1 MSWHYPISVTHAPS
15 GHPGGILDRL
25 RLMQESGLTLCL
37 FLEGAFCPLS
47 REATRGEGDLRI
59 LWLRGL
65 GIRRRCGSR
74 GRIDSKIR
82 RVWFVN
88 GTACY
93 SNPKYSIA
101 ETLTETSISTP
112 VRHLRQ
118 FSPRMDRI

>member
-1 MSWHYPISVTHAPS
+1 MSWHDSISITHAPS

-25 RLMQESGLTLCL
+25 RLMQESGLTLCP

-74 GRIDSKIR
+74 GRTDSKMR

-88 GTACY
+88 GTA
-93 SNPKYSIA
+93 
-101 ETLTETSISTP
+101 TP
-112 VRHLRQ
+112 QICAALHIRGFGQIGLDQ
-118 FSPRMDRI
+118 MTQDIYGK